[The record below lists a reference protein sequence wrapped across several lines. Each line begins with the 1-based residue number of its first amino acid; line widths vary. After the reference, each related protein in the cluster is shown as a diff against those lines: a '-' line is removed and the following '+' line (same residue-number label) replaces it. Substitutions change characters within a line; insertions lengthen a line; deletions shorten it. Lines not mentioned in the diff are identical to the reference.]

1 MSSVEQHIDVG
12 VPLAVAFDTWTRFER
27 LPEILD
33 AVEEVHQLD
42 DTHLHGRVF
51 HDGASAEWACEIL
64 EQRPDER
71 IVWRSTSGITH
82 GGVISFHRLD
92 DRETRVMVMADVDA
106 ASVALVEG
114 LVRDALGCFK
124 RTLEGR

>member
-12 VPLAVAFDTWTRFER
+12 VPLAVAFDTSTRFER
-27 LPEILD
+27 LPEFLG

-42 DTHLHGRVF
+42 DTHLHGRVS
-51 HDGASAEWACEIL
+51 HDGASAEWTCEIL

-71 IVWRSTSGITH
+71 IVWRSTSGIAR
-82 GGVISFHRLD
+82 GVISFHQLD
-92 DRETRVMVMADVDA
+92 DRETRVMVMANVDT
-106 ASVALVEG
+106 ASAALVEG
-114 LVRDALGCFK
+114 LVKDALGCFK

>member
-12 VPLAVAFDTWTRFER
+12 VPLAVAFDTSTRFER
-27 LPEILD
+27 LPEFLEAVD
-33 AVEEVHQLD
+33 AVHQLD

-51 HDGASAEWACEIL
+51 LDGASTEWTCEIL

-71 IVWRSTSGITH
+71 IVWRSTSGIAH

-92 DRETRVMVMADVDA
+92 DHETRVMVMADVDT
-106 ASVALVEG
+106 ASAALVEE
-114 LVRDALGCFK
+114 LVRQALSCFK